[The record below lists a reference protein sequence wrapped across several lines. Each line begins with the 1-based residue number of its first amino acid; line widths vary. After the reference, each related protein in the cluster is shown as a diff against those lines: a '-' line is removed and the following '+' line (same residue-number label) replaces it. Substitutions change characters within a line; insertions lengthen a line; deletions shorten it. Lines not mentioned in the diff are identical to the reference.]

1 MTKQWDELFALA
13 REIEQAIVAG
23 ATVDPEK
30 TQRLA
35 RIVLALG
42 SPVRVEVDRQ
52 SRRLES

>member
-13 REIEQAIVAG
+13 REIEHAIVAG
-23 ATVDPEK
+23 ATVDREK
-30 TQRLA
+30 AKRLA

-42 SPVRVEVDRQ
+42 SAVRVETDRQ